1 VAQEGERLLA
11 ALMPADHV
19 IALDERGREL
29 TTRELSAWLGSRMQQ
44 GEDLAFLIG
53 GPDGLAPEG
62 LARSNYTLALS
73 RLTLPHAPC
82 PGPAHRAALPRPL
95 HPRQSPVS
103 SRLMPT
109 TARVP
114 LLCLASASPR
124 RRELLEQLGVPHV
137 LAVPNIDEA
146 VLAGE
151 SAADYVVRIARAK
164 ARITHPNG
172 VGLPVLAADTTE
184 LIDQLI
190 SGKPA
195 NAEEGIALLL
205 KLSGRSHEVLTAVA
219 LGAAGAVN
227 HRLSRSEVRFRHLS
241 LAEAIAYWN
250 TGEPRDKA

>member
-1 VAQEGERLLA
+1 
-11 ALMPADHV
+11 MPA
-19 IALDERGREL
+19 
-29 TTRELSAWLGSRMQQ
+29 
-44 GEDLAFLIG
+44 
-53 GPDGLAPEG
+53 
-62 LARSNYTLALS
+62 
-73 RLTLPHAPC
+73 
-82 PGPAHRAALPRPL
+82 
-95 HPRQSPVS
+95 
-103 SRLMPT
+103 

-146 VLAGE
+146 LLAGE

-164 ARITHPNG
+164 ARITHPTG
-172 VGLPVLAADTTE
+172 VGLPVLAADTTVLIDE
-184 LIDQLI
+184 LIC
-190 SGKPA
+190 GKPA

-250 TGEPRDKA
+250 TGEPLDKAGGYAVQGHGAVFVEHLSGSYSGVMGLPLFETAELLAGAGVTYWLHGNRSGAAP